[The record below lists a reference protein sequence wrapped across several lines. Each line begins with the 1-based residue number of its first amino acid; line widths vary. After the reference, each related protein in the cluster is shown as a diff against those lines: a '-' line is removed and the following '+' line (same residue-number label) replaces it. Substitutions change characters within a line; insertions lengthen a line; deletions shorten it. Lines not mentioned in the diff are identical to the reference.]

1 MKENH
6 LIGNILE
13 EMEAHSVGRDR
24 PQSQVELAKLAA
36 NMTRSSSAPPV
47 VPKNVSKNT
56 SHYEISQ
63 KTNYQ
68 KPISNQI

>member
-6 LIGNILE
+6 LIGNILD
-13 EMEAHSVGRDR
+13 EMEAHSVGRER

-47 VPKNVSKNT
+47 VPKNVSL
-56 SHYEISQ
+56 
-63 KTNYQ
+63 
-68 KPISNQI
+68 